1 MNIVVISM
9 MMINDNDDGDDTSDT
24 NNNNNNNT
32 QVPASEKLQQNLYS
46 GVACSPAGILCTH
59 DHKTAPQD
67 AKHLC
72 SRM

>member
-1 MNIVVISM
+1 MNIVVITM
-9 MMINDNDDGDDTSDT
+9 MMMNDNDDGDDTSDT
-24 NNNNNNNT
+24 DNNNNNT
-32 QVPASEKLQQNLYS
+32 RVPASEKLQQNLYS
-46 GVACSPAGILCTH
+46 GVACSPAGVLCTH

>member
-1 MNIVVISM
+1 MNIVVITM

-24 NNNNNNNT
+24 NNNNNNT